1 MKPLTKKIIA
11 REGLILLGLLLVGV
25 ILHLCLPI
33 IIPPF
38 VFPKVPYS
46 CTSLPNKSNSNKAL
60 YELSILGNKYE
71 LEYDSYNPTEEE
83 LSEVATSIAIREKLI
98 QPTLKWR
105 MHCFFADTINITFL
119 IIFLV
124 SYSFYL
130 LVRFIRWAIKTLVG

>member
-1 MKPLTKKIIA
+1 MKSLTKKIIA
-11 REGLILLGLLLVGV
+11 REGLVLLGLLLVGV
-25 ILHLCLPI
+25 VLHICLPV

-46 CTSLPNKSNSNKAL
+46 CTPLPGKDSNTSL
-60 YELSILGNKYE
+60 YELSILGNQYE
-71 LEYDSYNPTEEE
+71 LEYDHYKPTEEE

-98 QPTLKWR
+98 QPTLRWR

-119 IIFLV
+119 IIFIV

-130 LVRFIRWAIKTLVG
+130 LVRFIRWAIKTLMG